1 MANNSL
7 SSNSVNKSS
16 GPVTDEVLA
25 VGQAIRLLRQQG
37 GMTLDE
43 LSERAGL
50 SPSFMSL
57 VERGRSSLALTSL
70 FAVAR
75 ALGVD
80 VAQLLPAT
88 EELPHGHEGCQVVR
102 EYAREITPVRVADR
116 DYRFLSAQINNRIL
130 EPLLVTVRPTDI
142 EQVSYIHPGEEFAW
156 VVSGEIVYVVE
167 GHDYRLSVGDCIHID
182 STRSHGLR
190 NETDQDASVLWVLS
204 QPLVQETLGELARYH
219 MSRVPNR
226 PSKVDTEDS
235 SSGVTSKE

>member
-1 MANNSL
+1 MALNSTSPNNEETL
-7 SSNSVNKSS
+7 SGLK
-16 GPVTDEVLA
+16 TDEVRA
-25 VGQAIRLLRQQG
+25 VGQAIRAMRQQRA
-37 GMTLDE
+37 MTLDE

-75 ALGVD
+75 ALSID
-80 VAQLLPAT
+80 VAQLLPAS
-88 EELPHGHEGCQVVR
+88 EELPHGHEGCQVALG
-102 EYAREITPVRVADR
+102 YAHEITPVHVGDR
-116 DYRFLSAQINNRIL
+116 EYRFLSAQIKDRVL
-130 EPLLVTVRPTDI
+130 EPLLVTVKPTIADFD
-142 EQVSYIHPGEEFAW
+142 SYTHPGEEFAW

-167 GHDYRLSVGDCIHID
+167 GQDFRLGVGDCIHVD

-204 QPLVQETLGELARYH
+204 QPLVQETLGELTRYH

-226 PSKVDTEDS
+226 PAKVATED
-235 SSGVTSKE
+235 